1 MAKKKT
7 TITVKL
13 IQDFANKKTGDFLE
27 LGKEIAVSVV
37 KRGFAV
43 YHNEEEVTEKEK
55 PVRVPEK
62 EETKF
67 KTSKSKKK

>member
-37 KRGFAV
+37 RRGFAE
-43 YHNEEEVTEKEK
+43 YHEEEVTEKEQ
-55 PVRVPEK
+55 PVKVPEK